1 LFAVLRGCGAMRLR
15 QKHRVAEAGALVSIA
30 ASQSRSDAA
39 SVMSPASTAHSMP
52 LE

>member
-1 LFAVLRGCGAMRLR
+1 MRLR
-15 QKHRVAEAGALVSIA
+15 QKHARRKIREPSPSIA